1 MSAEAVAAREPDA
14 IEPAVLTSADQSLD
28 PVTVDD
34 FKQIFRRHP
43 AGVSVITLRT
53 GDGRPVGFTATSVI
67 SVAAA
72 PPTVAF
78 SLAATSRSWPA
89 VARSESLVI
98 NFLTSG
104 QAEAS
109 LRFAATDVD
118 RFAPGD
124 WSELET
130 GEPVLDGCHSW
141 LRGRVARRIPV
152 GPSFLIVVDVL
163 QTLVKDA
170 QAPLIYHDRA
180 HHTIVAPGV
189 EGLSDHE
196 AGGPAPTG
204 PTPSRRSAGQPRRR
218 CRWSRCRATRDRVRG
233 PTGSAGWWPNRCWPT
248 QADPRRS
255 VRSRS
260 AASPAI
266 CSTPVRSGR
275 RSCPRR

>member
-1 MSAEAVAAREPDA
+1 MTARSACAHQLDGSEGPVPVEAERPV
-14 IEPAVLTSADQSLD
+14 DQ
-28 PVTVDD
+28 VTVDD

-53 GDGRPVGFTATSVI
+53 ADGRPVGFTATSVI

-152 GPSFLIVVDVL
+152 GPSFLIVIDVL
-163 QTLVKDA
+163 QTQVKDP
-170 QAPLIYHDRA
+170 QAPLIYHDRT
-180 HHTIVAPGV
+180 HHTIVAPGAD
-189 EGLSDHE
+189 GPDDHE
-196 AGGPAPTG
+196 PTSTG
-204 PTPSRRSAGQPRRR
+204 PTSPTANRRSA
-218 CRWSRCRATRDRVRG
+218 
-233 PTGSAGWWPNRCWPT
+233 
-248 QADPRRS
+248 
-255 VRSRS
+255 
-260 AASPAI
+260 
-266 CSTPVRSGR
+266 
-275 RSCPRR
+275 